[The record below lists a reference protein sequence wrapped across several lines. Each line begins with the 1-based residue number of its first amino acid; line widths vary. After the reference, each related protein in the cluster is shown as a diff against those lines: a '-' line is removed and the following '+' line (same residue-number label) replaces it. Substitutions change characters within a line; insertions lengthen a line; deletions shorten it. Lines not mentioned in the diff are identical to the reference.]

1 MPRELVGG
9 SRLVGRRYYLRDREV
24 EILIGWGPGATM
36 RNVAIRFRDTGE
48 ITVRPFR
55 GLTLR
60 PRGGRKPG
68 QHEARARGPESDA
81 TRGLRSSS

>member
-9 SRLVGRRYYLRDREV
+9 SRLVGRQYYLRDREI
-24 EILIGWGPGATM
+24 EILIGWGPGATV

-48 ITVRPFR
+48 TTIRPFR

-60 PRGGRKPG
+60 PRGAPNLG
-68 QHEARARGPESDA
+68 QHKARVRGPDPDA
-81 TRGLRSSS
+81 KRGLRPSS